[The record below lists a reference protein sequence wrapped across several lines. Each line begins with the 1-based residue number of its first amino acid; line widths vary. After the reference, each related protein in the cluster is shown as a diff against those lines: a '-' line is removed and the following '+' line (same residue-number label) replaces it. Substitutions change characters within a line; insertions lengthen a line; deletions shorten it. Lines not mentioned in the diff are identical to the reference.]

1 MKDILNFFKSHKQ
14 SFTTSSSDD
23 ASSKLVIVENEIKNQ
38 RKSEKILTKVIPET
52 IKTEVG
58 NYALFRGTI
67 AVVEQFSK
75 I

>member
-38 RKSEKILTKVIPET
+38 RKSEKILTKVSQ
-52 IKTEVG
+52 K
-58 NYALFRGTI
+58 R
-67 AVVEQFSK
+67 SK
-75 I
+75 QKLEITRYFAEP

>member
-23 ASSKLVIVENEIKNQ
+23 ASSKLVIVENEIKKSTQ
-38 RKSEKILTKVIPET
+38 VRKNSNKSVPGT